1 MGDGSSDS
9 RSTSSNLGAPAS
21 PLRIFTRVNNSD
33 SIPEDCSPGPREAAH
48 ALLGN
53 AFSRSADDE
62 SDHGSRPSSS
72 HTAAVG
78 KSSRAVAAPPRAGRH
93 GGGHYHPL
101 PSHWRGQDSSP
112 SSVGSPVT
120 PDSGGSE
127 DPGAPRILPLVS
139 SAGSQ
144 VACTPEPF
152 RPYHNSHS
160 YNTVKSR
167 GGRDQSPASTFY
179 AQVGSMGDAFGS
191 VSSLEWTNDRP
202 GSTHSYRSTDQPGN
216 LHASD
221 AQAESPA
228 DSPGY
233 SSRFVPALGA
243 LAARSGAAQ
252 RSALGVHAGPSRH
265 HPSASTSSSHY
276 SYGMNSPPVRGM
288 SAFGS
293 FKDPSSPVPDATAV
307 PVSTADGETPVA
319 GQSEDIVRRYF
330 GLQRQFVGSEAP
342 ARQPLQQQQKQPQS
356 QQSPQSAL
364 SPLGKSSSESSGG
377 DEASGNIVYRRAVSS
392 GDLPTL
398 EELHGAMQGNVGNA
412 EFLTHDLVES
422 PLEALVRRLTIELFQ
437 LYVSE
442 DRKKSNG
449 PLHQQQQQQQQQ
461 LNPNDE
467 DDIAQSLSR
476 VLDPLSTDE
485 GYVQQFRLGPSLR
498 SGSTT
503 PAVTMDGYF
512 MPQAASGAAET
523 GSNDVRPRPRHRLL
537 ERTWMEEAL
546 IKARRVSTIDENA
559 EETILQGLEAAI
571 SPAGSE
577 LSLLSMANS
586 VVDSFKDFSHQD
598 SGANVAQFS
607 SPAPG
612 PPRVAKRGQALQL
625 GIAGE
630 ARGAGQRQA
639 SGDRIRPR
647 PKLGLTNL
655 SEEGSEA
662 SADDGAGHT
671 MSPRSHYR
679 ARDPAAPHRKLPA
692 ERRHKNI
699 AAASISPARAS
710 LLRAVG
716 RRQSIRLQPGKG
728 QIVVAETMSDSRS
741 PAMAGD
747 RSSIVA
753 PVTLDPD
760 IVARAKRT
768 NSLPGIMSL
777 PETKEVSYRDIQRK
791 AARKAEFK
799 KAAKSRGR
807 YARRAERMVRGGTQ
821 PSGARGGDGPN
832 QGGRRRHGH
841 HRRMG
846 SRADMEQQLVRVEL
860 PPPVPL
866 RVRREQVRIVP
877 EPLIIV
883 RPPVAQVLAD
893 DVNTTEQKIQRVHN
907 QLLGAQAVLSR
918 HNSVMRQAASKGSA
932 NKLNGSKGN
941 AAATSADAAVMAVQ
955 LPGKNTVRNL
965 ALDAMMLEGA
975 FDEDDDV
982 QQQKKNYKQK
992 HHEHRENPSRAAGN
1006 SNSPPAWRSAR
1017 RRSTLRRKE
1026 RAQQEQQ
1033 RSVDKIVTSSTPA
1046 PPTAVTSRQPMP
1058 IVRRLLLH
1066 GPVYKIY
1073 SSLRAR
1079 SDAYLFLF
1087 TDILV
1092 VAVRVG
1098 GDSNTSSAPMT
1109 GPSTDASMIPT
1120 SCRFRVQLVIP
1131 LVNRITTLRAQ
1142 REGASKRAGEDDD
1155 AEERRITSQE
1165 DRIRRACHMFEK
1177 NTSEAVVY
1185 LINHEIIGPNADM
1198 VAGFLHRCTALS
1210 RRQTGSFL
1218 GAGIMGENLHENPT
1232 SDEVEQEKIFH
1243 QQTWISYLDRCNI
1256 VGVPID
1262 EALRSILL
1270 YFRLPQNRRSTGIL
1284 LEIAALQWFT
1294 KNKEFGTV
1302 SGVYIPESQDVAVKL
1317 VFTIMMLNSEVH
1329 NPMIRSEAQSDAVY
1343 HAFLQKFRASVVD
1356 DPALAGKRKGNVLR
1370 KRDQP
1375 RVVTVMEVP
1384 TDVLKAI
1391 YERVL
1396 ANRLVTCSDTYAVA
1410 PEFEIDWIRDP
1421 VDVNAPVLT
1430 DEEIENEIEDIYC
1443 DPGFRDGI
1451 LFNATSDRL
1460 PAKFNIEPEAW
1471 VRVTVRI
1478 PEADPKFAL
1487 VVRVL
1492 GSTVDTSSSGTN
1504 SSSDPVCILPSPRLT
1519 FQASNT
1525 ASFVIRPQ
1533 QVGHFTLHFVPE
1545 GTRARYYHPIPPRS
1559 ILVEGGFMRQAVQ
1572 VSWKRGD
1579 GHHGRHMFGLD
1590 SSAAK
1595 NVWVQHLN
1603 SVLKTTMDVKEVL
1616 RGAEK
1621 AAQTLIPQSAS
1632 DSSKGASNGK
1642 ADATGTAARGTNDH
1656 SVSSA
1661 QLMSTLGI

>member
-9 RSTSSNLGAPAS
+9 RSTSGNLGAPAS
-21 PLRIFTRVNNSD
+21 PLRIYTRVNNND
-33 SIPEDCSPGPREAAH
+33 IPEDHSPGPRGAAH

-53 AFSRSADDE
+53 AFSRPVDDE

-72 HTAAVG
+72 HKAAGKGSRAAAV
-78 KSSRAVAAPPRAGRH
+78 PRAGRH

-139 SAGSQ
+139 STGSQ

-191 VSSLEWTNDRP
+191 VSSLEWPNDRP
-202 GSTHSYRSTDQPGN
+202 GSTHSYRSTDQTGN
-216 LHASD
+216 FHASD

-233 SSRFVPALGA
+233 NGRFVPALGA

-252 RSALGVHAGPSRH
+252 RSALGVHTGPSRH

-293 FKDPSSPVPDATAV
+293 FKDNPSSPLPEATLAV
-307 PVSTADGETPVA
+307 PCSAADGEAPVT

-330 GLQRQFVGSEAP
+330 GLQRQPPQQP
-342 ARQPLQQQQKQPQS
+342 AS

-398 EELHGAMQGNVGNA
+398 EELHGAMQGNVGHA

-449 PLHQQQQQQQQQ
+449 PLQQQQQMQ
-461 LNPNDE
+461 LSTNDE

-512 MPQAASGAAET
+512 MPQAASGAAEP

-559 EETILQGLEAAI
+559 EETILQGLESAAL
-571 SPAGSE
+571 PAGPE
-577 LSLLSMANS
+577 PSLLSMANT
-586 VVDSFKDFSHQD
+586 VVDSFKDFPQD
-598 SGANVAQFS
+598 SNADVAQFS
-607 SPAPG
+607 SSASG
-612 PPRVAKRGQALQL
+612 PPRIAKRGQALQL
-625 GIAGE
+625 GMSGAEAG
-630 ARGAGQRQA
+630 GAGQRPA

-647 PKLGLTNL
+647 PKLGLSSL
-655 SEEGSEA
+655 SEEGGEA
-662 SADDGAGHT
+662 SADDGTDRT

-692 ERRHKNI
+692 ERRHKNVA

-760 IVARAKRT
+760 VVARAKRT
-768 NSLPGIMSL
+768 NSLPGIMNL

-791 AARKAEFK
+791 AARKTELK
-799 KAAKSRGR
+799 KAPKSRGR

-821 PSGARGGDGPN
+821 PSGARSGDGQS

-883 RPPVAQVLAD
+883 RPPVAQVLPD

-918 HNSVMRQAASKGSA
+918 HISVMRQTASKGST
-932 NKLNGSKGN
+932 NKSSGSKGS
-941 AAATSADAAVMAVQ
+941 AAATSTDAAVMAVQ

-975 FDEDDDV
+975 FDEDDDIQ
-982 QQQKKNYKQK
+982 QQQKKSHK
-992 HHEHRENPSRAAGN
+992 HTHRERMENPHHANSSTNAA
-1006 SNSPPAWRSAR
+1006 PAWRSAR

-1026 RAQQEQQ
+1026 RAQQQQKQQQ
-1033 RSVDKIVTSSTPA
+1033 RGTDKSAPA
-1046 PPTAVTSRQPMP
+1046 PPTAVTPRQPMP
-1058 IVRRLLLH
+1058 MVRRLLLH
-1066 GPVYKIY
+1066 GPAYKIY

-1092 VAVRVG
+1092 VAVRAG
-1098 GDSNTSSAPMT
+1098 GDSSTLSAPMT

-1155 AEERRITSQE
+1155 AEEKRITSQE
-1165 DRIRRACHMFEK
+1165 DRIRRACHIFEK

-1232 SDEVEQEKIFH
+1232 PDEVEQEKIFH

-1262 EALRSILL
+1262 EALRSILF

-1343 HAFLQKFRASVVD
+1343 HAFLQKFKASVVD

-1410 PEFEIDWIRDP
+1410 PEFDVDWIRDP
-1421 VDVNAPVLT
+1421 TDVNAPVLT

-1443 DPGFRDGI
+1443 DPGFRDGV

-1460 PAKFNIEPEAW
+1460 PAKLNIEPAAW

-1492 GSTVDTSSSGTN
+1492 GATVDTSSSGTN
-1504 SSSDPVCILPSPRLT
+1504 SSSDPICILPSPRLT
-1519 FQASNT
+1519 FQAANT

-1545 GTRARYYHPIPPRS
+1545 GMRARYYHPIPPRS
-1559 ILVEGGFMRQAVQ
+1559 VLVEGGFMRQAVQ
-1572 VSWKRGD
+1572 VSWKRSD

-1590 SSAAK
+1590 SLTAK
-1595 NVWVQHLN
+1595 NMWVQHLD
-1603 SVLKTTMDVKEVL
+1603 SVLKTTADAKEVL
-1616 RGAEK
+1616 HGAEK
-1621 AAQTLIPQSAS
+1621 AAQALIPADS
-1632 DSSKGASNGK
+1632 SSKGASNGK
-1642 ADATGTAARGTNDH
+1642 ADPSGTVARGASDH
-1656 SVSSA
+1656 SVSFAQMMSA
-1661 QLMSTLGI
+1661 LGI